1 MTIRVYKKL
10 YFVRCQL
17 ELETYLGE
25 EIDLLQKFLQTLIFL
40 KSSSNMKTFGYKN
53 MSKFRIG
60 WDCGRINLNPDP
72 TPILLIKDPSA
83 IWIVW

>member
-1 MTIRVYKKL
+1 MTIRVNKKL
-10 YFVRCQL
+10 YYVRCQL
-17 ELETYLGE
+17 ELESDWFVTKSLT
-25 EIDLLQKFLQTLIFL
+25 DVDFFFFF

-53 MSKFRIG
+53 MSKFRIRR
-60 WDCGRINLNPDP
+60 DCGRINLDPDP

>member
-25 EIDLLQKFLQTLIFL
+25 EIDLLQKFLQTLIFFEVEF
-40 KSSSNMKTFGYKN
+40 KYEN
-53 MSKFRIG
+53 
-60 WDCGRINLNPDP
+60 
-72 TPILLIKDPSA
+72 
-83 IWIVW
+83 IWL